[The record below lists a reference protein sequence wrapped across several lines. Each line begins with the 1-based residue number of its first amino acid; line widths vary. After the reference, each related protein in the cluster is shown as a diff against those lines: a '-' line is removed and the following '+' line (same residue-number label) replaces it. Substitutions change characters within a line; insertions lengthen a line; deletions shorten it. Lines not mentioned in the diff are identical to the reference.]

1 LDIHTYIIYLQQKYI
16 NKYDSSYLY
25 MDFSFIPQYIQS
37 WKYVSQLNETEC
49 LAITTELPNLS
60 RHKIHLSGSTEN
72 TTFLDTYIQTIAQYY
87 VENTTFSSNTE
98 PSVPPF
104 DIEYYVW
111 NETTNDSYFEYNK
124 DNKNT
129 NSSPRFSIIVPWN
142 IVSVNPCIV
151 ATNITLENYKYKEI
165 PEDTTIVASSLSK
178 NHHILVDG
186 SIFCRLVSTCQD
198 DIILKINVWNTK
210 EGDKNTDK
218 KYNANITIPEGVF
231 TRNYA
236 IRNET
241 ITESSFYTNFI
252 FEEEPETIPIIENLV
267 SKSSPIDLNADHPLI
282 LLTIDNKK
290 KYDISKLAEMHGD
303 EIAKDI
309 FPFVNKET
317 ELEKENRFFRNK
329 ITQKVLSM
337 DVCYWIMN
345 ETLKK
350 KDWEQSSN
358 KNYGL
363 VTNVEKLPGVFN
375 YIMYVSNFWLDHIKH
390 LFSIPTLGFNIREI
404 FIARYCN
411 ENPMIVPDE
420 YNKDDTF
427 LTMHIQLNDTLDFR
441 HGGGIR
447 FLDDPDEIVV
457 HQGDMFIY
465 NGLRPRTNGG
475 ITEGDKLVLVFL
487 IDIVI

>member
-1 LDIHTYIIYLQQKYI
+1 
-16 NKYDSSYLY
+16 
-25 MDFSFIPQYIQS
+25 MDLSFTPQYIQS

-49 LAITTELPNLS
+49 LAITTELSNLS
-60 RHKIHLSGSTEN
+60 THKKHLSGSTEN
-72 TTFLDTYIQTIAQYY
+72 TTFLDTYMQTISRYY
-87 VENTTFSSNTE
+87 VENAIFSSNTE
-98 PSVPPF
+98 HTTPPF

-124 DNKNT
+124 NT
-129 NSSPRFSIIVPWN
+129 KSSPRFSIIIPWN
-142 IVSVNPCIV
+142 IASANPCIA
-151 ATNITLENYKYKEI
+151 ATNITLEKYKYKETYED
-165 PEDTTIVASSLSK
+165 EDTTIVVSSLSK
-178 NHHILVDG
+178 NHHILLDG
-186 SIFCRLVSTCQD
+186 FVFCKLVSSCQD
-198 DIILKINVWNTK
+198 DILLKINVWNT
-210 EGDKNTDK
+210 EDGDKNPAK
-218 KYNANITIPEGVF
+218 IENAIITTPDGIF

-267 SKSSPIDLNADHPLI
+267 LKSSSIDHPLI

-337 DVCYWIMN
+337 DVCYWIIN

-375 YIMYVSNFWLDHIKH
+375 YIMYVSNFWLDHIKQ
-390 LFSIPTLGFNIREI
+390 LFSIPALGFNIREI

-411 ENPMIVPDE
+411 ENPVIVPDE

-427 LTMHIQLNDTLDFR
+427 LTIHVQLNDTLDFR

-457 HQGDMFIY
+457 NQGDMFIY

-475 ITEGDKLVLVFL
+475 IIEGEKLVLVFL